1 MQNLRGSMFM
11 ILAMF
16 AFTVEDFTLKI
27 ATQFIPLGELLLL
40 CGIIGSVFFMFCS
53 KIKKEPILHRDAFS
67 KILIIR
73 SIFET
78 MGRVFYALAIMYIPI
93 TNAASIHQVTPI
105 VVVLGAVYFLKEEVS
120 WERWIAIFTGFIG
133 VLIII
138 QPGTNDFS
146 IFSLFA
152 VLGVIGFAGRDLATR
167 MSPTDISNYQLGS
180 FGFLMV
186 ILAGLLLI
194 IFNSIFMPSSKIWFE
209 LNSVA
214 WLFILANAIA
224 GICAYFCLTIA
235 MRVGDVS
242 FVTPFRYIRVLF
254 ALLFGVLL
262 LGEEPNS
269 LVLVGSM
276 IVLVSGIYIVVK
288 K

>member
-1 MQNLRGSMFM
+1 MQNLRGSIFM

-16 AFTVEDFTLKI
+16 AFTVEDFTLKT

-40 CGIIGSVFFMFCS
+40 CGIIGSIFFMFCS
-53 KIKKEPILHRDAFS
+53 KLKKEPILHKNSFS
-67 KILIIR
+67 RILIIR

-105 VVVLGAVYFLKEEVS
+105 VVVLGAVYFLKEKVS
-120 WERWIAIFTGFIG
+120 WGRWIAILSGFIG

-138 QPGTNDFS
+138 QPGTSDFS

-167 MSPTDISNYQLGS
+167 MSPTGISNYQLGS
-180 FGFLMV
+180 YGFFMV

-194 IFNSIFMPSSKIWFE
+194 IFNSIFIPSSKIWVD
-209 LNSVA
+209 LNFVA
-214 WLFILANAIA
+214 WIFILANAIA

-254 ALLFGVLL
+254 ALSFGILL
-262 LGEEPNS
+262 LGEQPNI
-269 LVLVGSM
+269 LVLGGSL
-276 IVLVSGIYIVVK
+276 IVVLSGIYILIK